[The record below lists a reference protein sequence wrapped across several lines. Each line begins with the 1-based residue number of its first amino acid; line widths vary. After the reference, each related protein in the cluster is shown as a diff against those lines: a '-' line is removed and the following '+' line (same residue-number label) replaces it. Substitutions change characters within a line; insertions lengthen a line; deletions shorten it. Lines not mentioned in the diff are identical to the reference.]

1 MLNCYLVCKK
11 KVIHILNIFYCLF
24 FTNFSQ
30 QKFVNLLT
38 QLSINNYALI
48 NQLSINFSNGLSIIT
63 GETGAGKSILL
74 GALGLVL
81 GNRADLSS
89 LKDTSTKCI
98 VEAKLEIANYN
109 LQDFFEKV
117 DLDYEAE
124 TIIRREILPSG
135 KSRAFVNDTPVTL
148 SVLNELRSK
157 LIDVHS
163 QHQTMQLSDVNFQFS
178 ILDALAKNSERIASY
193 QRGYQQLNQL
203 KRDLTDLETQQREA
217 NQQYD
222 YNLHLCKELE
232 EANIQIDE
240 QEELEITLE
249 KLNNIED
256 IKLNLSEALEI
267 SINDEI
273 GIQNL
278 LNTLENRLSK
288 IANFS
293 KKYQEISERITSV
306 KIEMDDIIAELEN
319 ANENVDFNP
328 NEVEIINDRLQLL
341 YNLQKK
347 HYVNSNEELV
357 AVFESL
363 SNKVAQVASADE
375 VIQQKQEEINQ
386 VSEKLDKV
394 ASLISKARIQSIP
407 KLTKE
412 LQTLLADLGMEN
424 ARFFIKIHSTET
436 YFSNGKDE
444 LEFLFSANKGGNFG
458 ELKKVA
464 SGGELSRIM
473 LSVKKVLSENA
484 QLPTIIFD
492 EIDTGVSGEVSN
504 KIAAIMQQMSQHMQ
518 VIAITHLP
526 QIAAKGMQHY
536 KVYKEEVS
544 GKTTTN
550 LKQLSIDERI
560 VEIAEMLSGKNIS
573 DSAITH
579 AKELLN

>member
-1 MLNCYLVCKK
+1 M
-11 KVIHILNIFYCLF
+11 
-24 FTNFSQ
+24 
-30 QKFVNLLT
+30 LT

-48 NQLSINFSNGLSIIT
+48 NHLSIDFSSGLSIIT

-89 LKDTSTKCI
+89 LKDTATKCV
-98 VEAKLEIANYN
+98 VEAKVAISNYN
-109 LQDFFEKV
+109 LEDFFNSV

-163 QHQTMQLSDVNFQFS
+163 QHQTMQLSDNNFQFT
-178 ILDALAKNSERIASY
+178 ILDALAKNQARIDSY
-193 QRGYQQLNQL
+193 KRGFVQLNKL
-203 KRDLTDLETQQREA
+203 KKELLELELKQKEA
-217 NQQYD
+217 NKQYD
-222 YNLHLCKELE
+222 YNLHLFKELE
-232 EANIQIDE
+232 EAKIKVDE
-240 QEELEITLE
+240 QEVLEEKLE
-249 KLNNIED
+249 KLNNIEE
-256 IKLNLSEALEI
+256 IKGNLSEALEI
-267 SINDEI
+267 TNNEEI

-278 LNTLENRLSK
+278 LNTLENRLTK
-288 IANFS
+288 ISSFS
-293 KKYQEISERITSV
+293 KEYLEISERVTSV
-306 KIEMDDIIAELEN
+306 KIEIDDIVAELED

-328 NEVEIINDRLQLL
+328 NEAEEINDRLQLL

-347 HYVNSNEELV
+347 HTVNSNQELII
-357 AVFESL
+357 VFEEISE
-363 SNKVAQVASADE
+363 KVGDVESADE
-375 VIQQKQEEINQ
+375 VIGQKQKEIDS
-386 VSEKLDKV
+386 VAEKLDKV
-394 ASLISKARIQSIP
+394 AGLISKARSNSIP
-407 KLTKE
+407 KLTKD
-412 LQTLLADLGMEN
+412 LQVLLTDLGMEN
-424 ARFFIKIHSTET
+424 ARFSIKIKPTKN

-473 LSVKKVLSENA
+473 LSVKKVLSENT

-504 KIAAIMQQMSQHMQ
+504 KIAAIMQQMSANMQ

-526 QIAAKGMQHY
+526 QIAAKGSNHY
-536 KVYKEEVS
+536 KVYKDEVN
-544 GKTTTN
+544 GITTTN
-550 LKQLSIDERI
+550 LKQLSTEERI
-560 VEIAEMLSGKNIS
+560 IEIAEMLSGKDIS
-573 DSAITH
+573 DSALTH

>member
-1 MLNCYLVCKK
+1 
-11 KVIHILNIFYCLF
+11 
-24 FTNFSQ
+24 
-30 QKFVNLLT
+30 LLT

-48 NQLSINFSNGLSIIT
+48 NHLSIDFSSGLSIIT

-98 VEAKLEIANYN
+98 VEAKVAISNYN
-109 LQDFFEKV
+109 LQEFFTSV

-163 QHQTMQLSDVNFQFS
+163 QHQTMQLSDGKFQFA
-178 ILDALAKNSERIASY
+178 ILDALAKNTDRIASY
-193 QRGYQQLNQL
+193 KRGFTQLSTL
-203 KRDLTDLETQQREA
+203 KRELQALEIAQKEA

-222 YNLHLCKELE
+222 YNLHLFTELE
-232 EANIQIDE
+232 EATIKVDE
-240 QEELEITLE
+240 QATLE
-249 KLNNIED
+249 ESLDKLNNIED
-256 IKLNLSEALEI
+256 IKLNLSESLEL
-267 SINDEI
+267 SVHEEV
-273 GIQNL
+273 GLQNL
-278 LNTLENRLSK
+278 LNTLEFKISK
-288 IANFS
+288 IASFS
-293 KKYQEISERITSV
+293 KDYKELADRIISV
-306 KIEMDDIIAELEN
+306 KIEMDDIVSELED

-328 NEVEIINDRLQLL
+328 DEAEKINDRLQLL

-347 HYVNSNEELV
+347 HYVNSNKELLVVFEELSDKV
-357 AVFESL
+357 REVESAEGEL
-363 SNKVAQVASADE
+363 NKKKAAIAA
-375 VIQQKQEEINQ
+375 I
-386 VSEKLDKV
+386 SEKLDSV
-394 ASLISKARIQSIP
+394 AEKISKARTTAIP

-412 LQTLLADLGMEN
+412 LEFLLTDLGMEN
-424 ARFFIKIHSTET
+424 ARFSIKATLTNS
-436 YFSNGKDE
+436 YYNNGKDE

-473 LSVKKVLSENA
+473 LSVKKVLSENT

-504 KIAAIMQQMSQHMQ
+504 KIAAIMQQMSANMQ

-526 QIAAKGMQHY
+526 QIAAKGSNHY
-536 KVYKEEVS
+536 KVYKDEVN
-544 GKTTTN
+544 GVTTTN
-550 LKQLSIDERI
+550 LKELSSEERI
-560 VEIAEMLSGKNIS
+560 IEIAEMLSGKDIS
-573 DSAITH
+573 DSARTH
-579 AKELLN
+579 AKELLS